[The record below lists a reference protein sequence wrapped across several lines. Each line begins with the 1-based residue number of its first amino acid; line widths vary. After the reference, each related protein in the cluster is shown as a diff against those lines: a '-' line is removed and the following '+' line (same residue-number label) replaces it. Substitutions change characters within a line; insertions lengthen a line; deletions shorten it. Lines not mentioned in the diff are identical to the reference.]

1 MTSRKLIRG
10 YRGVVTDKTEIENQP
25 VRFTIVFNPI
35 YIYKNDGSKI
45 IRRSNFYLKNFFDV
59 LAQSKQPIDFEYDQ
73 FKIKIY
79 TWISSQGQVK
89 VFDPNTTIDLSI
101 DNSSFNFEQSS
112 FVAECNEACDI
123 EINDEILF
131 LFYKIEN
138 STEYFLF
145 YPPIQRFVPM
155 TDVFYPSVND
165 YYQGRVRL
173 KFDEYFPDKK
183 YTCEEA
189 IYVINH
195 PKEFTFFEPENPKVY
210 FDNDFTNSPD
220 VELKTQI
227 FNGTTISEPFIHY
240 PIFIRSATYVNA
252 NQLQTDKT
260 DYPLDE
266 LKNNPA
272 GIIYKVNGQFYRM
285 CTFVRNVELIENGQY
300 LLFTLNDQIL
310 TNNAELY
317 VLCVYDLVNNIIC
330 TINNAQFNLLEFIHN
345 ELDEPYRGYG
355 AVPAADIFNL
365 RCDSQK
371 LGSMKATNRVRIVTF
386 CPTEIFEAIHRN
398 EPDGQNPRAFAD
410 CKLSTINHTYDNTEK
425 EPSDSS
431 TEPFYET
438 QIIWHYN
445 RKNDNLN
452 DIIKEN
458 DNYFV
463 TNLGY
468 YSRREDET

>member
-10 YRGVVTDKTEIENQP
+10 YRGVVKQKETGQNS

-35 YIYKNDGSKI
+35 YIYKNNEPKTIKS
-45 IRRSNFYLKNFFDV
+45 SNFYLKNFFDV
-59 LAQSKQPIDFEYDQ
+59 LAQSKQPIDFDHDQ

-79 TWISSQGQVK
+79 MRIPSQGQVK
-89 VFDPNTTIDLSI
+89 VFDPNTTIDLLI

-112 FVAECNEACDI
+112 FVAERNDDCDI
-123 EINDEILF
+123 KEDDEILF
-131 LFYKIEN
+131 LFYRVNGSE
-138 STEYFLF
+138 EQLLY

-155 TDVFYPSVND
+155 TDAFYASVND
-165 YYQGRVRL
+165 YYQGRARL
-173 KFDEYFPDKK
+173 RFDEYFPDKK

-195 PKEFTFFEPENPKVY
+195 PKEFTFFEPENPKAY

-227 FNGTTISEPFIHY
+227 FNGTTISEPFIYY
-240 PIFIRSATYVNA
+240 PIFNSSATYVSA
-252 NQLQTDKT
+252 NQLRTNKT
-260 DYPLDE
+260 DYSLDE

-272 GIIYKVNGQFYRM
+272 GIIYKISGQFYRM
-285 CTFVRNVELIENGQY
+285 CTFVKNVELIEDEQY
-300 LLFTLNDQIL
+300 LLFTLSDQIPI
-310 TNNAELY
+310 NNAESY
-317 VLCVYDLVNNIIC
+317 ALCVYDLVNNIIC
-330 TINNAQFNLLEFIHN
+330 TINNSQFNLLEFIHN

-386 CPTEIFEAIHRN
+386 CPTEIFEAIHSN
-398 EPDGQNPRAFAD
+398 EPDGKNPRVFAD
-410 CKLSTINHTYDNTEK
+410 CKLSTINHAYDIEN
-425 EPSDSS
+425 EPSDNS

-445 RKNDNLN
+445 RKNNNLN